1 MNYQFI
7 ICVNTN
13 GGDGEE
19 MFGEH
24 CSDALLARRKGN
36 LFLDFD
42 RDADT
47 FAEAVRSATY
57 SVELSGG
64 TVTAILGAEGG
75 K

>member
-7 ICVNTN
+7 ICVNPN
-13 GGDGEE
+13 GGDAEE
-19 MFGEH
+19 MFGKD

-36 LFLDFD
+36 IFLDFD
-42 RDADT
+42 READT

-57 SVELSGG
+57 DVEIAGG